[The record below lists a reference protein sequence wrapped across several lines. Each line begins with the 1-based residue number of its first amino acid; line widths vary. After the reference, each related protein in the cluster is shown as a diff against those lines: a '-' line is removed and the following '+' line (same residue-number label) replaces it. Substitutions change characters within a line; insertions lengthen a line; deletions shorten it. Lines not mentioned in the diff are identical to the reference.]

1 MAFEIAGQLQ
11 EELYL
16 LFSVTYA
23 LFSFWLNAAMG
34 AFFHPVSNQLRVI

>member
-23 LFSFWLNAAMG
+23 LFQVLAQRGHG
-34 AFFHPVSNQLRVI
+34 AIFHPASNQLRVI